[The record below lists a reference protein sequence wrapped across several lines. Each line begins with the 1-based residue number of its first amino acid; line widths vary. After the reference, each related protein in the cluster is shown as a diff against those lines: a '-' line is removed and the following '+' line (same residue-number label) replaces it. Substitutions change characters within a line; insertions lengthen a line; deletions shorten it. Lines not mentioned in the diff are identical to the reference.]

1 MCFGKGNSNDNFK
14 YYLSS
19 LHRKSQNRVILA
31 QLNINSIRN
40 ITDLLYK
47 EIKGKMDVLIIS
59 KTKINETFPSRQF
72 YIEVFTPTYRLN
84 RNCRRGDI
92 LVYFIGDIQSKLIEI
107 V

>member
-1 MCFGKGNSNDNFK
+1 
-14 YYLSS
+14 
-19 LHRKSQNRVILA
+19 
-31 QLNINSIRN
+31 
-40 ITDLLYK
+40 
-47 EIKGKMDVLIIS
+47 MDVLIIS

-92 LVYFIGDIQSKLIEI
+92 LVYFIGDIQSKLTEI